1 MTFGRNSFRVS
12 STAKLPLLVF
22 LLVALIS
29 AAISERVLDR
39 LSNSQEEFLQGL
51 ASTYLAGLSASV
63 SPAVLRGDSWEI
75 YDTLERMAP
84 KDIKIRPTETIV
96 TDPNNVVLA
105 SDHPENHPT
114 LTRLTESELLQFTGG
129 RVRIDDGT
137 QLGYHAR
144 SIFHQGQMIGKIYA
158 IFDAASLLEERRS
171 VLVTLI
177 ITNGALTIFIASVGF
192 FAVRRMVAPMRVLEQ
207 HMLDLAGGKLEPIS
221 DAEFPKGQSDAT
233 RMFLAFNR
241 LAEAEKER
249 QRLVENLAREE
260 RLAGLGR
267 LASGMAHEIN
277 NPLGGLLNATST
289 LEKHGE
295 DKHSRQQSIDLI
307 RRGLLNIRDIVQAA
321 LATYRPE
328 RINRPLARTDISDLG
343 LLVTPELKRRDV
355 RLVQNIHADKDCY
368 PELPAGPIRQALLNL
383 LLNAIA
389 VSRSGSAVLLEF
401 AETKTGFEF
410 AITDTGQGL
419 EARQKD
425 ILQAREG
432 SPVPSAVSG
441 LGLWI
446 VREIANDL
454 GADIIVSDLDGSGC
468 EITLAIPN
476 SSRRELSH
484 AA

>member
-1 MTFGRNSFRVS
+1 MTVGRKRFKVS

-39 LSNSQEEFLQGL
+39 LSSSQEEFLQGL

-75 YDTLERMAP
+75 YDTLERMVP

-96 TDPNNVVLA
+96 TDSNNLVLA

-114 LTRLTESELLQFTGG
+114 LSGLSEAERLQFAGG
-129 RVRIDDGT
+129 RVRIDGGT

-144 SIFHQGQMIGKIYA
+144 SIFHQGQMVGKIYA
-158 IFDAASLLEERRS
+158 IFDVAPLLEERRS

-177 ITNGALTIFIASVGF
+177 VTNGALTIFIASIGF
-192 FAVRRMVAPMRVLEQ
+192 FAVRRMVAPMQVLEQ
-207 HMLDLAGGKLEPIS
+207 HMLDLAGGNLEPIS
-221 DAEFPKGQSDAT
+221 DAEFPNSQSDAT
-233 RMFLAFNR
+233 RMFLAFNK
-241 LAEAEKER
+241 LAEAERER

-277 NPLGGLLNATST
+277 NPLGGLLNAIGT
-289 LEKHGE
+289 LEKHGK
-295 DKHSRQQSIDLI
+295 DKQSRQQSIDLI
-307 RRGLLNIRDIVQAA
+307 RRGLLNIRDIVRAA

-328 RINRPLARTDISDLG
+328 RINRPMARTDISDLV

-355 RLVQNIHADKDCY
+355 RLVQKIHAETDIYDG
-368 PELPAGPIRQALLNL
+368 LPAGPIRQALLNL

-389 VSRSGSAVLLEF
+389 VSRSGSAVNFEF
-401 AETKTGFEF
+401 TQTKSGFEF
-410 AITDTGQGL
+410 VIADTGQGL
-419 EARQKD
+419 GKGQKD
-425 ILQAREG
+425 ILHAREG
-432 SPVPSAVSG
+432 SPVPSDVSG

-454 GADIIVSDLDGSGC
+454 GADISVVDLDGPGC
-468 EITLAIPN
+468 EITLVVPAFD
-476 SSRRELSH
+476 RRELNH

>member
-1 MTFGRNSFRVS
+1 MTFGRNRFGVS
-12 STAKLPLLVF
+12 STARLPLLVF

-39 LSNSQEEFLQGL
+39 LSSSQEAFLQGL

-84 KDIKIRPTETIV
+84 KGIKIRPTETIV
-96 TDPNNVVLA
+96 TDSNDVVLA

-114 LTRLTESELLQFTGG
+114 LARLSDAERLQFAGG
-129 RVRIDDGT
+129 GVRIDERT

-144 SIFHQGQMIGKIYA
+144 SIHHQGQMIGKIYA
-158 IFDAASLLEERRS
+158 IFDAAPLLQERRS

-177 ITNGALTIFIASVGF
+177 VTNGALTIFIASIGYI
-192 FAVRRMVAPMRVLEQ
+192 AVRRMVAPMRVLEQ

-221 DAEFPKGQSDAT
+221 AAEFPKGQSDAN

-241 LAEAEKER
+241 LAEAEHER

-289 LEKHGE
+289 LEKHG
-295 DKHSRQQSIDLI
+295 DDNHSRQQSIDLI

-328 RINRPLARTDISDLG
+328 RITRPLARTDIGDLV
-343 LLVTPELKRRDV
+343 LLVTPELKRREV
-355 RLVQNIHADKDCY
+355 RLVQKIHADKDTY
-368 PELPAGPIRQALLNL
+368 AGLPAGPIRQALLNL

-389 VSRSGSAVLLEF
+389 VSRPGSAVTLEF
-401 AETKTGFEF
+401 TETKTGFDF
-410 AITDTGQGL
+410 AITDTGHGL
-419 EARQKD
+419 EVGQKD

-432 SPVPSAVSG
+432 APVPSDVSG

-454 GADIIVSDLDGSGC
+454 GADINVVDLDGSGC
-468 EITLAIPN
+468 EITLAIP
-476 SSRRELSH
+476 SGDRREFSH